1 MIDLHLVEGGEPVVT
16 RLEDGSGD
24 LLAASGV
31 VDARR
36 LGGGVWQV
44 TPATKVGVASI
55 GEVTVWVKPKVDIAR
70 ILFLMGFARKP
81 GWRSDTVDLDPVHGL
96 VPALARA
103 FADQTERALDQGLL
117 QGYVEIEDSLPV
129 LRGRLRD
136 QDQLRQRFGL
146 AVPLLVRFDEYT
158 VDIAENRILRAATEL
173 LLRLP
178 GVDTGTRIRLRGI
191 RLLLAD
197 VAVVAGP
204 APAWRP
210 TRLNARYHVARWL
223 GELILAGN
231 AVDQSPGGVR
241 INGFLIDMARIYE
254 DFLVAALSTALI
266 PFGGSCRRH
275 AGLHLDVAS
284 QIDVVPD
291 FVWYRD
297 RTPAAVVDA
306 KYKIEKPSGFPHADV
321 YQMLAYCTALQ
332 LGEGH
337 LVYAKGNAVVNR
349 HEVRHAGIVIVTHTI
364 DLGLHPAQLL
374 AQVDDLAA
382 IIADDA
388 A

>member
-1 MIDLHLVEGGEPVVT
+1 MIDLHLAEGGEPVVT
-16 RLEDGSGD
+16 RLEEGMGD
-24 LLAASGV
+24 LLAASGI

-36 LGGGVWQV
+36 LGGGLWQLS
-44 TPATKVGVASI
+44 PATKVGVASI
-55 GEVTVWVKPKVDIAR
+55 GDVTVWVRPKVAIAR
-70 ILFLMGFARKP
+70 LLFLMGFARNP
-81 GWRSDTVDLDPVHGL
+81 GWRSDAVDLDPVHGL
-96 VPALARA
+96 VPAIARA

-178 GVDTGTRIRLRGI
+178 GVDPATRVRLRGI

-197 VAVVAGP
+197 VGTIAGSV
-204 APAWRP
+204 PAWRP
-210 TRLNARYHVARWL
+210 TRLNTRYHVALWL
-223 GELILAGN
+223 GDLILSGN
-231 AVDQSPGGVR
+231 AVDQSPGDVR
-241 INGFLIDMARIYE
+241 INGFLIDMAKVYE
-254 DFLVAALSTALI
+254 DFLVAALSRALN
-266 PFGGSCRRH
+266 PFGGTCRRQ
-275 AGLHLDVAS
+275 ARLHLDVAS
-284 QIDVVPD
+284 QIAIQPD
-291 FVWYRD
+291 LVWYRD
-297 RTPAAVVDA
+297 DAPVAVVDA
-306 KYKIEKPSGFPHADV
+306 KYKIEKPSGFPDADL

-349 HEVRHAGIVIVTHTI
+349 HEVRHSGIVITTHTI
-364 DLGLHPAQLL
+364 DLALHPTQLL
-374 AQVDDLAA
+374 AQVEDLATL
-382 IIADDA
+382 IAGA
-388 A
+388 AA